1 MEDDSENPKCI
12 IPMFVRIKES
22 QQHPDFASSTQST
35 RPPTLDTPEQT
46 SHIMSATS
54 ATSNISMMSA
64 AATSTSG
71 STSPLKVKLEKVVF
85 NLFQYINI
93 LILKLKLRR

>member
-1 MEDDSENPKCI
+1 MDDRRNPKCI
-12 IPMFVRIKES
+12 IPMFVRIKEC
-22 QQHPDFASSTQST
+22 QQHPDITSSAQST

-64 AATSTSG
+64 AATSASG
-71 STSPLKVKLEKVVF
+71 STSPLK
-85 NLFQYINI
+85 I
-93 LILKLKLRR
+93 R